1 MKILLLED
9 DLGFQESVC
18 EFLQTLGYEVTAVS
32 DGQEACD
39 LIEKNFYHLFIL
51 DIKVPGV
58 NGHEVIKYIRSL
70 NPNAPIMITTS
81 LVDIDDMAIGYELG
95 CNEYLKKPFE
105 LAELKFRVAELMRKY
120 YGTDD
125 KNIVK
130 INKEF
135 SFNLNKRVL
144 YKNGKAVDLSAKE
157 VALVECLVSHL
168 NSYVSM
174 EELRDLVWND
184 KDIEGAD
191 IRMHVLKIR
200 NKTTNDFIISK
211 RRIGYKIDAQEL

>member
-1 MKILLLED
+1 MKSLLLED

-105 LAELKFRVAELMRKY
+105 LKELLIRMQALIKRNFSHQNGEDIKILDDLCFHPQSKTLSKNGENVNISSKESDLLALFLQNKGKILTKDEIFNKIWKFDEEPSELSLRVY
-120 YGTDD
+120 I
-125 KNIVK
+125 KNLRQILGK
-130 INKEF
+130 DAI
-135 SFNLNKRVL
+135 LNKRGDG
-144 YKNGKAVDLSAKE
+144 YI
-157 VALVECLVSHL
+157 
-168 NSYVSM
+168 YV
-174 EELRDLVWND
+174 
-184 KDIEGAD
+184 
-191 IRMHVLKIR
+191 
-200 NKTTNDFIISK
+200 
-211 RRIGYKIDAQEL
+211 